1 MPSNLVYQAK
11 KKKKSDYFTLIDPKR
26 IYVNN
31 KKKPAELI
39 SMENRGDERLQEMR
53 IEGDA
58 QNTQADRIVQN
69 SLQYFLTNKIILIPE
84 KARACHR
91 RQ

>member
-1 MPSNLVYQAK
+1 
-11 KKKKSDYFTLIDPKR
+11 
-26 IYVNN
+26 
-31 KKKPAELI
+31 
-39 SMENRGDERLQEMR
+39 MENRGDERLQEMR